1 VWVLTGDKIGT
12 AINIGMSA
20 GLLDNSEK
28 MDQYIIRESNHIDKL
43 IEELST
49 ILFEIKKNDM
59 KHDTA
64 EVISNNPNKKKKTAI
79 VVAGASLTLLDH
91 LDSCKSEFLQI
102 TDRADVVLAC
112 RVSPK

>member
-20 GLLDNSEK
+20 GLPDNSEK

-64 EVISNNPNKKKKTAI
+64 EVISNNPNKKKRR
-79 VVAGASLTLLDH
+79 L
-91 LDSCKSEFLQI
+91 
-102 TDRADVVLAC
+102 
-112 RVSPK
+112 